1 MAGYKTK
8 QFRKSL
14 AKKGFIKEEKTRH
27 TYYHFFWKGKM
38 TEICT
43 FVSRGEKEFDEA
55 LFNER
60 KKQIEIQEKKD
71 MLDFYNCPMSKKDY
85 SSYLTVRGIIE
96 PDED

>member
-43 FVSRGEKEFDEA
+43 FVSINGLAQGK
-55 LFNER
+55 LITN
-60 KKQIEIQEKKD
+60 
-71 MLDFYNCPMSKKDY
+71 N
-85 SSYLTVRGIIE
+85 
-96 PDED
+96 